1 MAAALK
7 ATALRAPF
15 ASVRVGSRKGIQ
27 RPTVT
32 VGLSEPLS
40 NATAWEIEA
49 TAHVEDGQIMIAR
62 VRVPARIAGQRASRA
77 VLMCC
82 CPGARAWDIKAVS
95 LDVAGKPSGWLTVD
109 WGHDLGAL
117 LAVPFNGA
125 VLLAGGPDAG
135 AYNHDAAA
143 AAGVT
148 TVPSGA
154 RVRGWSLQATA
165 GGPATLDIVS
175 PVFGALPTITVPLS
189 SAFGDTPENLVGP
202 ATLTFG
208 GAVAS
213 RWASWL
219 QLR

>member
-7 ATALRAPF
+7 ATALRAPY

-32 VGLSEPLS
+32 VGISEPLS

-49 TAHVEDGQIMIAR
+49 TAHVGDGQIMVAR

-82 CPGARAWDIKAVS
+82 CPGALAWDIKATS

-125 VLLAGGPDAG
+125 LLLAGGPDAG
-135 AYNHDAAA
+135 AYNHDAGT
-143 AAGVT
+143 AAGAVSI
-148 TVPSGA
+148 PAGA
-154 RVRGWSLQATA
+154 RVRGWSLQAT
-165 GGPATLDIVS
+165 GGGAATLTITS
-175 PVFGALPTITVPLS
+175 PVFGVLGAVTVPLS
-189 SAFGDTPENLVGP
+189 SAFGDTPDGLVGP
-202 ATLTFG
+202 ATFTFAG
-208 GAVAS
+208 FVAS
-213 RWASWL
+213 RWVSWL